1 MMLMSTGRPRRAIA
15 AAAALALSGTLAACG
30 GGGSGGGGAGG
41 VLTVSAGAG
50 GNFVRNFN
58 PYAPQPLQATNGM
71 IYEPLFHFN
80 AARTG
85 EVDPWLATKYTWAD
99 GGKSI
104 RIQLRTNVTWNDGK
118 PFTAE
123 DVAYTFRMT
132 KDNKALNMYAL
143 PVASATAEGKH
154 TVVVTFT
161 KSAYTKEYFLL
172 GKIKMLPQHIWSK
185 LSAKEKATTLNPNP
199 VGTGPWK
206 VKSVKGTT
214 LDLVARKDY
223 YIKGLPHF
231 KLMRYRAFT
240 GNNAANAAVTS
251 GQIDWAGGFI
261 PDIKK
266 NYLAKNKKFDLVNI
280 PLATTSFVPNAQRG
294 PTADVNVRKAIS
306 AALDRDFMNKSV
318 YDGQAPAANPMALLL
333 PNYQSVLDPSL
344 KDATM
349 ETGQDKVDGH
359 LTDSGY
365 AKGSDGMWRKDG
377 KKLSVSVE
385 LVSGWTDYVSVAQMA
400 KEQLKK
406 AGIDLVV
413 KAESYS
419 QWSNNRARG
428 QFQMLLDNAGY
439 TPDPRAYY
447 AQMLDS
453 TIPPKIGETTNVGN
467 FGRYANAAI
476 DKALDK
482 IGETTDLAKQKP
494 WYYKIQQEFIK
505 DMPLIP
511 LFSAQNE
518 QEFNGN
524 RVTGY
529 PTEDNLYAAPSIWLD
544 PDGGWVAARIKPAA
558 GKGADKAA
566 GK

>member
-1 MMLMSTGRPRRAIA
+1 MTVGTTAGPRRALA
-15 AAAALALSGTLAACG
+15 VGAALALTGTLAACG

-41 VLTVSAGAG
+41 VLTVSTGST

-85 EVDPWLATKYTWAD
+85 DVDPWLATKYTWSD
-99 GGKSI
+99 GGKSL
-104 RIQLRTNVTWNDGK
+104 RVQLRPKVTWNDGK

-123 DVAYTFRMT
+123 DVAYTFEMT
-132 KDNKALNMYAL
+132 RDNKALNQYAL
-143 PVASATAEGKH
+143 PVATATAEGRN
-154 TVVVTFT
+154 TVVITFT
-161 KSAYTKEYFLL
+161 KSAYTKEYFVL
-172 GKIKMLPQHIWSK
+172 GKLKMLPKHIWSK
-185 LSAKEKATTLNPNP
+185 LSAKERTTTLNTDP

-214 LDLVARKDY
+214 MDLVARNDY

-231 KLMRYRAFT
+231 KIMRYRNFT

-261 PDIKK
+261 PEIKK
-266 NYLAKNKKFDLVNI
+266 NYLAKNKKYDLVNI
-280 PLATTSFVPNAQRG
+280 PLATTSLVPNAQRG
-294 PTADVNVRKAIS
+294 PTADVHVRKAIS
-306 AALDRDFMNKSV
+306 AALDRDFMNRSV
-318 YDGQAPAANPMALLL
+318 YDGQAPTANPMALLL
-333 PNYQSVLDPSL
+333 PNYQAVLDPSL
-344 KDATM
+344 KDATI
-349 ETGQDKVDGH
+349 ETGQDEVDRR
-359 LTDSGY
+359 LTAAGY
-365 AKGSDGMWRKDG
+365 TKGAGGMWRKDG
-377 KKLSVSVE
+377 RKLSVTVE
-385 LVSGWTDYVSVAQMA
+385 LVSGWTDYISVAQMA
-400 KEQLKK
+400 KDQLKK
-406 AGIDLVV
+406 AGIELVV
-413 KAESYS
+413 KPESYS

-428 QFQMLLDNAGY
+428 QFQLLLDNAGY

-453 TIPPKIGETTNVGN
+453 SIPPKIGESTNVGN
-467 FGRYANAAI
+467 FGRYANPAI
-476 DKALDK
+476 DKALDE
-482 IGETTDLAKQKP
+482 IGATTDLEKQKP
-494 WYYKIQQEFIK
+494 WYHRIQREFIK

-529 PTEDNLYAAPSIWLD
+529 PTEDDLYAAPSIWLD
-544 PDGGWVAARIKPAA
+544 PDGGWVAARIKPAT
-558 GKGADKAA
+558 GK
-566 GK
+566 